1 MKVYRSLSEYKADT
15 QQQKAVATIGTFDGV
30 HFGHR
35 KILQAV
41 IDSAREINGESVVIS
56 FHPHPR
62 LFLYP
67 EDNPLRLLQTIEE
80 KVERLDV
87 LGINKLLLIPFNKDF
102 SRLTSEQFIEDIL
115 VGTVGI
121 NKIVIGYDH
130 RFGKNRTGSI
140 EDLRS
145 AEDRYGFSVQEIP
158 AQQVDNAKVSS
169 TKIRNALL
177 EGNVGLANS
186 YLGYEYP
193 VSGTV
198 IHGEK
203 LGRTIGYPTANVQP
217 FEKWKLIPGDG
228 VYLASLEVDGE
239 VFPGMCNIGK
249 KPTVGEFP
257 RGIEINLFDFDRDIY
272 DREVTVRFT
281 EWIRG
286 DMKFD
291 SMEELI
297 AAIDGDK
304 ERCLE
309 LLRSPNTNA
318 SPL

>member
-1 MKVYRSLSEYKADT
+1 MKVYRSLSTFEKAPSG
-15 QQQKAVATIGTFDGV
+15 AVATIGTFDGA

-35 KILQAV
+35 KILGTV
-41 IDSAREINGESVVIS
+41 VDSARAINAESVVIS

-80 KVERLDV
+80 KVERLSA
-87 LGINKLLLIPFNKDF
+87 LGIDKLLLIPFTKDF
-102 SRLTSEQFIEDIL
+102 SRLTSDQFIEKVL
-115 VGTVGI
+115 VETVGI
-121 NKIVIGYDH
+121 KKIVIGYDH

-140 EDLRS
+140 DDLHK
-145 AEDRYGFSVQEIP
+145 AKGRYGFEVQEIP

-177 EGNVGLANS
+177 EGNVSLANK

-198 IHGEK
+198 IQGEK

-228 VYLASLEVDGE
+228 VYLATLEIEGE
-239 VFPGMCNIGK
+239 TFDGMCNIGK

-257 RGIEINLFDFDRDIY
+257 RGIEINLFDFNRDIY
-272 DREVTVRFT
+272 DKEVTVRFQ
-281 EWIRG
+281 EWIRA
-286 DMKFD
+286 DAKFD
-291 SMEELI
+291 SLEELI
-297 AAIDGDK
+297 KAIDGDK
-304 ERCLE
+304 EKCLE
-309 LLRSPNTNA
+309 LIRQRP
-318 SPL
+318 